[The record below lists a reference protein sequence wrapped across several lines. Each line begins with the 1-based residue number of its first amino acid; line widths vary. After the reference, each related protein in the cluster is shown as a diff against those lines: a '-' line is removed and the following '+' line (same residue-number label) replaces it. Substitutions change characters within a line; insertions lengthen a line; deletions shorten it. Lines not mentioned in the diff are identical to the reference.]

1 MGQQFDLVSLQRYD
15 DLIDGNLV
23 EPGRQRIIAAHVAH
37 TKTRFFDSGQ
47 IAVHDKAVVGVVL
60 ERTQIERGGFT
71 AAHQKDMAQTQPLA
85 AAGAVYPAQDHTLD
99 HDACRAEDVEQRQYD
114 TGVVVQVHQ
123 IQSTNEDQQ
132 SRRVDD
138 GNLGAALGQAAQPRG
153 AVDTGD
159 PVDEHEHQRRG
170 QPGNDVARV
179 PCHGQRRPCAAR
191 LKVADV
197 IETDIV
203 GKQKADEKQCRVRQ
217 HIQKA
222 FEALVLFQQEVMP
235 SLR

>member
-1 MGQQFDLVSLQRYD
+1 M
-15 DLIDGNLV
+15 
-23 EPGRQRIIAAHVAH
+23 
-37 TKTRFFDSGQ
+37 
-47 IAVHDKAVVGVVL
+47 
-60 ERTQIERGGFT
+60 
-71 AAHQKDMAQTQPLA
+71 
-85 AAGAVYPAQDHTLD
+85 
-99 HDACRAEDVEQRQYD
+99 
-114 TGVVVQVHQ
+114 HQ

-179 PCHGQRRPCAAR
+179 PGHGQRRPCAAR

-222 FEALVLFQQEVMP
+222 FEALVLFQQEVMS

>member
-1 MGQQFDLVSLQRYD
+1 
-15 DLIDGNLV
+15 
-23 EPGRQRIIAAHVAH
+23 
-37 TKTRFFDSGQ
+37 
-47 IAVHDKAVVGVVL
+47 
-60 ERTQIERGGFT
+60 
-71 AAHQKDMAQTQPLA
+71 
-85 AAGAVYPAQDHTLD
+85 
-99 HDACRAEDVEQRQYD
+99 
-114 TGVVVQVHQ
+114 VHQ

-159 PVDEHEHQRRG
+159 PVDEHKHQRRG

-179 PCHGQRRPCAAR
+179 PGHGQRRPCAAR